1 MICSFCGYE
10 HDNEGDRF
18 GCPNCCG
25 ELPDLTPA
33 NIIFARQKAGL
44 TMKSLAE
51 LMQVSRMT
59 IHNWEVGNHP
69 MKARDWEYLQIKLNE
84 RKV

>member
-10 HDNEGDRF
+10 HDNQGDIF

-25 ELPDLTPA
+25 ELPDLTPG
-33 NIIFARQKAGL
+33 NILFARQKAGL
-44 TMKSLAE
+44 TMKALAD

-59 IHNWEVGNHP
+59 VHNWENGIHP
-69 MKARDWEYLQIKLNE
+69 MKARDWEYLQIKLNGV
-84 RKV
+84 K